1 MVPSILSGD
10 DMNKV
15 YAVMYVRTNLAGAK
29 SLPQLCGLY
38 KKLGDAAER
47 INMALQRQ
55 RITWEQA
62 YITVEG
68 VR

>member
-1 MVPSILSGD
+1 
-10 DMNKV
+10 MNKV

-29 SLPQLCGLY
+29 SMPQLCGLY
-38 KKLGDAAER
+38 KKLGDAANAAEQ

-68 VR
+68 VK